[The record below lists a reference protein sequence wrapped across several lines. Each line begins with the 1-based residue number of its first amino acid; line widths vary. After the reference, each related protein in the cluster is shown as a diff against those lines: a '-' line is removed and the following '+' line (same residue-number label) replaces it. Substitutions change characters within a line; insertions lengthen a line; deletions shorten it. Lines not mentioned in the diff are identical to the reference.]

1 MNNARYSLASR
12 AIWLTLVAVSF
23 SAFAASETD
32 DRVLLNSG
40 PIRLER
46 TISSEAMTATAFT
59 GKRLHLVQF
68 VEAVKP
74 EWHAALAATGSEIVA
89 YIPNDAYLI
98 YADAAALAKLRGLDP
113 DGMFIRGEGPYR
125 DDFKIGRL
133 PEPSVTANGKKN
145 EASGLFAVQL
155 IHDPPANAETLQLID
170 AAKLEKVA
178 SQYQIL
184 HYLNVVVK
192 LPEPA
197 LRGLAQRPDV
207 ISIQPYAVP
216 RKLDER
222 QDQIVAGNLASG
234 FPTGPGYLAW
244 LASRGFTQAQFTA
257 SGFLVDVSDSGID
270 DGTSAPNHFALYR
283 DGTFPGGVSRVL
295 YNRLEGTANPGS
307 TMAGCDGHGTLNA
320 HLIGGFDN
328 LAGFPHVDS
337 SGFHYGLGVAPFVR
351 LGSSV
356 IFDPDT
362 FTFPNFPNL
371 QSKAFN
377 DGARISNN
385 SWGTYNGGAYDITA
399 QAFDALTRDAQPA
412 GSTFPVAG
420 NQEMVMIVAAGNA
433 GPSIQTVASPASAK
447 NVFTVGAAE
456 SVQSLGGADGCSVAD
471 SDANNAN
478 DMASLSSRGPTMDGR
493 RKPDLVAPGT
503 HVSGGLAQADSP
515 TGTGE
520 ADVCFTG
527 SGICGGVGSNFF
539 PTGQQFFTVSSGTS
553 HSAPAVA
560 GASALLR
567 QYFVNQSLTP
577 PSPAMTR
584 AYLINST
591 RYLTGA
597 GAADA
602 LWSVAQGMGSVHL
615 GTAFDGAPR
624 IIKDQ
629 VPADVFTASGQT
641 RTFTGS
647 VADSSKPLRVTLVW
661 TDAPGS
667 TTGAA
672 YNNNLD
678 LVVTIGG
685 TAYLGNVFSTSFSI
699 AGGSADP
706 RNNVESVFLPPGFS
720 GNFAVSVKATNVNS
734 DGVPNVGG
742 PLDQD
747 FALVV
752 YNAVESPAAVL
763 MPNATQLTS
772 ENCSPSNSVVDP
784 DETVT
789 IQFGLTNGG
798 TAPTTNLIATL
809 EGSGGVV
816 APGPPQN
823 YGAMAPGDPPVFQ
836 SFSFR
841 ANGSCGGS
849 ITPVLRLQDGSTDLG
864 TVRFKIPLGV
874 DLGGTAA
881 HQNTTEIV
889 VPPWGIAAPYP
900 SGITVS
906 GVSGTVTRVTVTL
919 PNVTHSYPDDLDVL
933 LVGPLGQKVLLMSDA
948 GEGLDVTN
956 AALTF
961 DDAAP
966 FALPDGQGIASGT
979 YKPSDYESGDVFV
992 VPAPGG
998 PYGTVLSVFNGA
1010 NPNGTWNLYV
1020 QDDDASDQGTISG
1033 WSLNITTFSPTC
1045 CVLPG
1050 SLQFTASTY
1059 SVLEGPAGARINIS
1073 RVAGTAGTVS
1083 VTMSTSNGSAQAG
1096 SDYVA
1101 TTETVTFSPGNN
1113 QPKLVIIPILDDP
1126 LDENDETINLQLS
1139 NPTGGAVLGAPA
1151 TAVLTILDNDP
1162 LPTIS
1167 VNDPSVTEG
1176 SSGTTQIELTI
1187 SLSAA
1192 STREISVNYAT
1203 ADGTATAGSDY
1214 VATAGPL
1221 QFPAGT
1227 TTRTVSVTVNG
1238 DPSNEANETF
1248 FLNLTDPI
1256 NATLGD
1262 SQGTATIISD
1272 DILTVSSIGP
1282 DSGPSGGGTGVTLQG
1297 TSFETGAS
1305 VTFGGVAASSVV
1317 VVSPTQ
1323 ITCVT
1328 PSMPAGT
1335 LNDVVVTNVN
1345 SLSATMTQGF
1355 LSDFLDVPE
1364 SHPFHDAVETIF
1376 RNGITAGCGGGNFCI
1391 NAGATRAQ
1399 MAIFLLR
1406 GKHGGTYQPPPA
1418 TGIFADVPPNG
1429 IVADF
1434 IEQIYAEG
1442 ITAGCATDPLRYCPQ
1457 DPVTRAQMAIFLLR
1471 AEHGSGYDPP
1481 PAAGIFDDV
1490 PLTHPFVEWIEQ
1502 LYEEGVTAGCSM
1514 TPLRFCPND
1523 PVSRG
1528 QMAVFLSRT
1537 FDLSAATDHGRSK

>member
-23 SAFAASETD
+23 SAFAASEAD
-32 DRVLLNSG
+32 DRILLNSG
-40 PIRLER
+40 PIQLER
-46 TISSEAMTATAFT
+46 TNSSEAMTATAFT

-68 VEAVKP
+68 AEAVKP
-74 EWHAALAATGSEIVA
+74 EWFAALAETGSEIVT
-89 YIPNDAYLI
+89 YIPNNAYLI
-98 YADAAALAKLRGLDP
+98 YGDAAALAKVRSLDP
-113 DGMFIRGEGPYR
+113 AGMFIRGEGPYR
-125 DDFKIGRL
+125 DDFKTGRL
-133 PEPSVTANGKKN
+133 LGPSITPNGKQN

-155 IHDPPANAETLQLID
+155 IHDPPANAATLQLID
-170 AAKLEKVA
+170 AARLENVA
-178 SQYQIL
+178 SQYRIL

-192 LPEPA
+192 LPEQA

-207 ISIQPYAVP
+207 ISIQPYGVP

-222 QDQIVAGNLASG
+222 QDQIVAGNLTLG
-234 FPTGPGYLAW
+234 VPTGPGYLGW
-244 LASRGFTQAQFTA
+244 LASKGFTQAQFTA

-270 DGTSAPNHFALYR
+270 DGTNSPNHFALYR
-283 DGTFPGGVSRVL
+283 DGVFPGGVSRVL

-307 TMAGCDGHGTLNA
+307 TLMGCDGHGTLNA
-320 HLIGGFDN
+320 HLVGGFDN

-356 IFDPDT
+356 IFDPDA

-420 NQEMVMIVAAGNA
+420 NQEMVMVVAAGNA

-456 SVQSLGGADGCSVAD
+456 SVQSIGGADACSVAD
-471 SDANNAN
+471 SDANSAN
-478 DMASLSSRGPTMDGR
+478 DLTSLSSRGPTMDGR

-503 HVSGGLAQADSP
+503 HVSGGLVQVASP
-515 TGTGE
+515 GVNGQ
-520 ADVCFTG
+520 ADVCFSG
-527 SGICGGVGSNFF
+527 SGICGGLASNFF
-539 PTGQQFFTVSSGTS
+539 PAGQQFFTASSGTS

-567 QYFVNQSLTP
+567 QFFINQSLTP

-591 RYLTGA
+591 RYLTGV

-602 LWSVAQGMGSVHL
+602 LWSVGQGMGSVHL

-624 IIKDQ
+624 IVKDQ

-641 RTFTGS
+641 RTYTGS
-647 VADSSKPLRVTLVW
+647 VADSAKPVRVTLVW

-678 LVVTIGG
+678 LVLTIGG

-699 AGGSADP
+699 AGGSADL
-706 RNNVESVFLPPGFS
+706 RNNVESVFIPPGIS
-720 GNFAVSVKATNVNS
+720 GNFAVSVKATNINS

-752 YNAVESPAAVL
+752 YNAVESPTAVV
-763 MPNATQLTS
+763 MPNAAQLMA
-772 ENCSPSNSVVDP
+772 ENCSPPNSAVDP

-789 IQFGLTNGG
+789 VQFGITNGG

-809 EGSGGVV
+809 EESGGV
-816 APGPPQN
+816 AGPGPPQN
-823 YGAMAPGDPPVFQ
+823 YGAIAPGDPAVFR
-836 SFSFR
+836 SFVFR
-841 ANGSCGGS
+841 ASGSCGGV
-849 ITPVLRLQDGSTDLG
+849 ITPVLRLQDGATDLG
-864 TVRFKIPLGV
+864 TVRFAIPLGV
-874 DLGGTAA
+874 DAGGTAVR
-881 HQNTTEIV
+881 QNAATIV
-889 VPPWGIAAPYP
+889 VPSSGAATPYP
-900 SGITVS
+900 SAIAVSGIT
-906 GVSGTVTRVTVTL
+906 GTVTKVTVTL
-919 PNVTHSYPDDLDVL
+919 PDVSHTSPDDLDIL
-933 LVGPLGQKVLLMSDA
+933 LVGPLGQKVMLMSDA
-948 GEGLDVTN
+948 GEGPDLTN
-956 AALTF
+956 VALTF

-966 FALPDGQGIASGT
+966 FALPDGPGIVSGT
-979 YKPSDYESGDVFV
+979 YKPSDYESGDAFPA
-992 VPAPGG
+992 PAPGF
-998 PYGTVLSVFNGA
+998 PFGTALSVFNGA
-1010 NPNGTWNLYV
+1010 DPNGTWNLYV
-1020 QDDDASDQGTISG
+1020 VDDDGFDQGTISG
-1033 WSLNITTFSPTC
+1033 WSLNITTFSPSC

-1050 SLQFTASTY
+1050 SLQFTASTF
-1059 SVLEGPAGARINIS
+1059 SQVEGPAGGRIHIS
-1073 RVAGTAGTVS
+1073 RLAGTAGSVS
-1083 VTMSTSNGSAQAG
+1083 VTITTSNGTAQAG

-1101 TTETVTFSPGNN
+1101 TTETVTFAPGNN
-1113 QPKLVIIPILDDP
+1113 QPKLVIVPILDDP
-1126 LDENDETINLQLS
+1126 LDEDDETINLQLS
-1139 NPTGGAVLGAPA
+1139 NPTGGAVLGAPS
-1151 TAVLTILDNDP
+1151 TAVLTVQDNDP

-1167 VNDPSVTEG
+1167 VDDETVTEG
-1176 SSGTTQIELTI
+1176 SSGTIQLEFTV

-1192 STREISVNYAT
+1192 SARDISVNYAT
-1203 ADGTATAGSDY
+1203 AAGTATAGTDY
-1214 VATAGPL
+1214 VSTAGPL

-1227 TTRTVSVTVNG
+1227 TTRTINVTVNG
-1238 DPSNEANETF
+1238 DLSNEADETF

-1256 NATLGD
+1256 NTTAGD
-1262 SQGTATIISD
+1262 LQGTATIISD

-1282 DSGPSGGGTGVTLQG
+1282 DSGPAGGGTGVTIQG
-1297 TSFETGAS
+1297 TSFEAGAS
-1305 VTFGGVAASSVV
+1305 VTFGGIAATSVM
-1317 VVSPTQ
+1317 VVSPTE

-1335 LNDVVVTNVN
+1335 LNDVAVTNVN
-1345 SLSATMTQGF
+1345 SLSAALAKGF
-1355 LSDFLDVPE
+1355 LADFLDVPG
-1364 SHPFHDAVETIF
+1364 SHPFHNAIETIF

-1391 NAGATRAQ
+1391 NAGTNRAQ
-1399 MAIFLLR
+1399 MALFLLR
-1406 GKHGGTYQPPPA
+1406 GKYGAAYQPPPP
-1418 TGIFADVPPNG
+1418 TGVFADVPPVG
-1429 IVADF
+1429 IFAAF

-1442 ITAGCATDPLRYCPQ
+1442 ITAGCATNPLRYCPQ
-1457 DPVTRAQMAIFLLR
+1457 DPVTRAQMAVFLLR
-1471 AEHGSGYDPP
+1471 SEHGSTYDPP
-1481 PAAGIFDDV
+1481 PATGIFEDV

-1502 LYEEGVTAGCSM
+1502 LYSEGITAGCS
-1514 TPLRFCPND
+1514 TVPPRFCPGD
-1523 PVSRG
+1523 SVSRG
-1528 QMAVFLSRT
+1528 QMAVFLSGT
-1537 FDLSAATDHGRSK
+1537 FDLD